1 MQENHSLVRRST
13 QPPIQPRIHPTLVL
27 SLGIVASSTASIL
40 IRFAQTEA
48 PSLVIAAYRL
58 SLATLILVPV
68 LFSRHRSEL
77 MAMTQREIHLTLA
90 AGGLLAVHFAT
101 WITSLEYTT
110 VTSSVVL
117 VQTSPLFVALLSPLL
132 LRESLTRFTIFG
144 LTLSLIGSLIVGL
157 SDVCDWAGG
166 IQCPPI
172 TDFLQGIAIKGDL
185 LAIVGAVAV
194 AGYILIGRHLRS
206 RVTLI
211 PYITLTYGAAAVVLT
226 TMMLIAGHTP
236 FGFTPQIYLWLIL
249 LALLPQL
256 FAHTTYNWALRYL
269 PAAIVSTSLLGEPV
283 SSTILAFFILSEIPT
298 LLRLSGATI
307 IIVGIAV
314 ASHRPRLAM
323 EETNTHE
330 STEKSPRQ

>member
-1 MQENHSLVRRST
+1 MQENRSLVRRST
-13 QPPIQPRIHPTLVL
+13 QPPIQPRIRPTLVL

-48 PSLVIAAYRL
+48 PSLVVAAYRL
-58 SLATLILVPV
+58 GLATLILVPV

-77 MAMTQREIHLTLA
+77 KAMTQREIHLTLA

-144 LTLSLIGSLIVGL
+144 LTLALIGSLIVGL

-172 TDFLQGIAIKGDL
+172 TDFLQGMAIKGDL

-206 RVTLI
+206 SVTLV
-211 PYITLTYGAAAVVLT
+211 PYITLAYGTAAVVLT
-226 TMMLIAGHTP
+226 ALMLMTGQTP
-236 FGFTPQIYLWLIL
+236 FGYTPQIYLWLIL

-269 PAAIVSTSLLGEPV
+269 PAAVVSTSLLGEPV
-283 SSTILAFFILSEIPT
+283 SSTILAFFILGETPT
-298 LLRLSGATI
+298 MLRLGGATI
-307 IIVGIAV
+307 ILVGIAV
-314 ASHRPRLAM
+314 ASRRSNLTM
-323 EETNTHE
+323 EVTNNHAN
-330 STEKSPRQ
+330 RR

>member
-1 MQENHSLVRRST
+1 MQENHSLVRRSV
-13 QPPIQPRIHPTLVL
+13 QPPIQPRIRPTLVL
-27 SLGIVASSTASIL
+27 PLGIVASSTASIL

-58 SLATLILVPV
+58 GLATLILVPV

-77 MAMTQREIHLTLA
+77 KAMTQREIHLTLA

-132 LRESLTRFTIFG
+132 LRESLTRFTMFG
-144 LTLSLIGSLIVGL
+144 LTLALIGSLIVGI
-157 SDVCDWAGG
+157 SDVCAWAGG
-166 IQCPPI
+166 FQCPPI

-194 AGYILIGRHLRS
+194 AGYILIGRRLRS
-206 RVTLI
+206 SVTLI

-226 TMMLIAGHTP
+226 TMMLMAGQTP
-236 FGFTPQIYLWLIL
+236 FGYTPQIYLWLTL

-269 PAAIVSTSLLGEPV
+269 PAVVVSISLLGEPV
-283 SSTILAFFILSEIPT
+283 SSTILAFFILRETPT
-298 LLRLSGATI
+298 MLRLSGATI
-307 IIVGIAV
+307 ILVGIAV
-314 ASHRPRLAM
+314 ASRRPNLTM

-330 STEKSPRQ
+330 STEKSSRQ

>member
-1 MQENHSLVRRST
+1 MQKNLSGVGRSA
-13 QPPIQPRIHPTLVL
+13 QPPIQPRLHPTLVL

-58 SLATLILVPV
+58 GLATMILIPV
-68 LFSRHRSEL
+68 LFHRNRSEL
-77 MAMTQREIHLTLA
+77 KAMTQREIYLTLA

-144 LTLSLIGSLIVGL
+144 LTLALIGGLIVGL
-157 SDVCDWAGG
+157 SDVCEWVGG
-166 IQCPPI
+166 IQCPPL
-172 TDFLQGIAIKGDL
+172 TDFLHGTAIKGDL
-185 LAIVGAVAV
+185 LAIMGAVAV
-194 AGYILIGRHLRS
+194 AGYLLIGRHLRS
-206 RVTLI
+206 SVTLI
-211 PYITLTYGAAAVVLT
+211 PYITLTYGAAAAVLII
-226 TMMLIAGHTP
+226 MMLMAGQNP
-236 FGFTPQIYLWLIL
+236 FGYSPQTYLWFIL

-269 PAAIVSTSLLGEPV
+269 PAAVVSTSLLGEPV

-298 LLRLSGATI
+298 MLRLGGAAI
-307 IIVGIAV
+307 ILVGIAV
-314 ASHRPRLAM
+314 ASRRPRLAM
-323 EETNTHE
+323 EVINSHAN
-330 STEKSPRQ
+330 RR

>member
-1 MQENHSLVRRST
+1 MQENRPLVRRST
-13 QPPIQPRIHPTLVL
+13 QPPTQTGIHPTLVL

-58 SLATLILVPV
+58 GLATLILAPV

-77 MAMTQREIHLTLA
+77 KAMNQREILLSLA
-90 AGGLLAVHFAT
+90 AGGFLAVHFAT

-144 LTLSLIGSLIVGL
+144 LTLALIGSLIVGL
-157 SDVCDWAGG
+157 SDVCEWAGG

-172 TDFLQGIAIKGDL
+172 TDFLQGMAIKGDL
-185 LAIVGAVAV
+185 LAIAGAVAV

-206 RVTLI
+206 SVTLI

-226 TMMLIAGHTP
+226 AMMLMAGQNP
-236 FGFTPQIYLWLIL
+236 FGYSPQIYLWLIL
-249 LALLPQL
+249 LALPPQL

-269 PAAIVSTSLLGEPV
+269 PAAVVSTSLLGEPV
-283 SSTILAFFILSEIPT
+283 SSTILAFFILSETPT
-298 LLRLSGATI
+298 MLRLGGATI
-307 IIVGIAV
+307 ILVGIAV
-314 ASHRPRLAM
+314 ASHRPDIAGEM
-323 EETNTHE
+323 TNTH
-330 STEKSPRQ
+330 SNRR